1 MKTREKYMIKNAI
14 AYITRKR
21 NRTMIMLIIL
31 TLVLS
36 CLYACLSISK
46 SQKSLEKSLYD
57 NSNSSISITKKDKN
71 GYFKI
76 KDFEKIQNIK
86 GIKEISYH
94 YEGFA
99 NLTNS
104 NVVESQQK
112 VMREDLSDNMK
123 NLVSIDAMTNQ
134 KRNNLFTSNVLSIKK
149 GRNLNL
155 DDMNKILVH
164 EEFAKKNKLK
174 LNDKIGLKFM
184 NMNGNGDNNK
194 ETQYEIVGIFSGK
207 KQEKYTGLSSDFSE
221 NSMFV
226 NYNSAQNSL
235 NLKNQDKIVNKISVY
250 TQNSDSMNN
259 VINQIKNQ
267 TNNLSQYIIEK
278 DDNAFKEAI
287 DSING
292 VKHIIQM
299 MTYSIM
305 IAGLVVLS
313 LILILWLR
321 ERIYEIGILLSIG
334 VSKAKII
341 GQFIM
346 ELVFVSV
353 PAALL
358 SYISGYF
365 IMKQIVSG
373 ITKSEN
379 ASFAKS
385 LLITKLSDKIEVFI
399 KSYGLLL
406 IIIAVSV
413 IIASGIILI
422 KKPKQILSQ
431 IS

>member
-1 MKTREKYMIKNAI
+1 MLKNAI
-14 AYITRKR
+14 FYITRKR
-21 NRTMIMLIIL
+21 NRTLIMLIIL

-46 SQKSLEKSLYD
+46 SQKTLEKSLYET
-57 NSNSSISITKKDKN
+57 SNSSIAITKKEKN

-76 KDFEKIQNIK
+76 NDFEKLNQIK
-86 GIKEISYH
+86 DIKEISYH
-94 YEGFA
+94 YEGLA
-99 NLTNS
+99 TLTNS
-104 NVVESQQK
+104 DVVESEQK
-112 VMREDLSDNMK
+112 VMREDLSPNMK

-134 KRNNLFTSNVLSIKK
+134 KRNQLFTSNVFTIKQGK
-149 GRNLNL
+149 NIDKN
-155 DDMNKILVH
+155 DDNKILVH

-174 LNDKIGLKFM
+174 LHDKIGLKFL
-184 NMNGNGDNNK
+184 NMNGNGDANK
-194 ETQYEIVGIFSGK
+194 ESQYEIVGIFSGK
-207 KQEKYTGLSSDFSE
+207 KQEKYTGFSSDYSE

-235 NLKNQDKIVNKISVY
+235 NIKENDQIANKILLH
-250 TQNSDSMNN
+250 TQNSDSMDNA
-259 VINQIKNQ
+259 INQIKNKIA
-267 TNNLSQYIIEK
+267 NSSKYIIEK
-278 DDNAFKEAI
+278 DDKSFKEAV

-305 IAGLVVLS
+305 VAGLVVLS

-334 VSKAKII
+334 VSKVKII

-346 ELVFVSV
+346 ELIFVSI

-358 SYISGYF
+358 SLISGDF
-365 IMKQIVSG
+365 IIKQIASG

-379 ASFAKS
+379 ASLTGS
-385 LLITKLSDKIEVFI
+385 LFINKLSDKIEVFA

-406 IIIAVSV
+406 IIIVISV
-413 IIASGIILI
+413 IIAAGIIFI

>member
-1 MKTREKYMIKNAI
+1 MLKNAI
-14 AYITRKR
+14 FYITRKR
-21 NRTMIMLIIL
+21 NRTLIMLIIL

-46 SQKSLEKSLYD
+46 SQKTLEKSLYET
-57 NSNSSISITKKDKN
+57 SNSSIAITKKEKN

-76 KDFEKIQNIK
+76 NDFEKLNQIK
-86 GIKEISYH
+86 DIKEISYH
-94 YEGFA
+94 YEGLA
-99 NLTNS
+99 TLTNS
-104 NVVESQQK
+104 DVVESEQK
-112 VMREDLSDNMK
+112 VMREDLSPNMK

-134 KRNNLFTSNVLSIKK
+134 KRNQLFTSNVFTIKQGK
-149 GRNLNL
+149 NL
-155 DDMNKILVH
+155 DKNDDNKILVH

-174 LNDKIGLKFM
+174 LHDKIGLKFL
-184 NMNGNGDNNK
+184 NMNGNGDANK
-194 ETQYEIVGIFSGK
+194 ESQYEIVGIFSGK
-207 KQEKYTGLSSDFSE
+207 KQEKYTGFSSDYSE

-235 NLKNQDKIVNKISVY
+235 NIKSNDQIANKILLH
-250 TQNSDSMNN
+250 TQNSDSMDNA
-259 VINQIKNQ
+259 INQIKNKIA
-267 TNNLSQYIIEK
+267 NSSKYIIEK
-278 DDNAFKEAI
+278 NDNAFKEVI

-305 IAGLVVLS
+305 VAGLVVLS

-334 VSKAKII
+334 VSKLKII

-346 ELVFVSV
+346 ELVFVSI
-353 PAALL
+353 PAAMFSL
-358 SYISGYF
+358 INGDF
-365 IMKQIVSG
+365 IIKQIASG

-379 ASFAKS
+379 ASFSTS
-385 LLITKLSDKIEVFI
+385 LFINKLSDKLEVFA

-406 IIIAVSV
+406 IIIAASV
-413 IIASGIILI
+413 IIAAGIILI

>member
-1 MKTREKYMIKNAI
+1 MLKNAI
-14 AYITRKR
+14 FYITRKR
-21 NRTMIMLIIL
+21 NRTLIMLIIL

-46 SQKSLEKSLYD
+46 SQITLEKSLYET
-57 NSNSSISITKKDKN
+57 SNSSIAITKKEKN

-76 KDFEKIQNIK
+76 NDFEKLNQIK
-86 GIKEISYH
+86 DIKEISYH
-94 YEGFA
+94 YEGLA
-99 NLTNS
+99 TLTNS
-104 NVVESQQK
+104 DVVESEQK
-112 VMREDLSDNMK
+112 VMREDLSPNMK

-134 KRNNLFTSNVLSIKK
+134 KRNQLFTSNVFTIKQGK
-149 GRNLNL
+149 NFDKN
-155 DDMNKILVH
+155 DDNKILVH

-174 LNDKIGLKFM
+174 LHDKIGLKFL
-184 NMNGNGDNNK
+184 NMNGNGDANK
-194 ETQYEIVGIFSGK
+194 ESQYEIVGIFSGK
-207 KQEKYTGLSSDFSE
+207 KQEKYTGFSSDYSE

-235 NLKNQDKIVNKISVY
+235 NIKGNDQIANKILLH
-250 TQNSDSMNN
+250 TQNSASMDK
-259 VINQIKNQ
+259 VLNQIKSKIAN
-267 TNNLSQYIIEK
+267 SSKYIIEK
-278 DDNAFKEAI
+278 NDNAFKEVI

-305 IAGLVVLS
+305 VAGLIVLS

-334 VSKAKII
+334 VSKLKII

-346 ELVFVSV
+346 ELIFVSI

-358 SYISGYF
+358 SLISGDF
-365 IMKQIVSG
+365 IIKQIASG

-379 ASFAKS
+379 ASLAGS
-385 LLITKLSDKIEVFI
+385 LFINKLSDKLEVFA

-413 IIASGIILI
+413 IIAAGIILI

>member
-1 MKTREKYMIKNAI
+1 MLKNAI
-14 AYITRKR
+14 FYITRKR
-21 NRTMIMLIIL
+21 NRTLIMLIIL

-46 SQKSLEKSLYD
+46 SQKTLEKSLYET
-57 NSNSSISITKKDKN
+57 SNSSIAITKKEKN

-76 KDFEKIQNIK
+76 NDFEKLNQIK
-86 GIKEISYH
+86 DIKEISYH
-94 YEGFA
+94 YEGLA
-99 NLTNS
+99 TLTNS
-104 NVVESQQK
+104 DVVESEQK
-112 VMREDLSDNMK
+112 VMREDLSPNMK

-134 KRNNLFTSNVLSIKK
+134 KRNQLFTSNVFTIKQGK
-149 GRNLNL
+149 NL
-155 DDMNKILVH
+155 DKNDDNKILVH

-174 LNDKIGLKFM
+174 LHDKIGLKFL
-184 NMNGNGDNNK
+184 NMNGNGDANK
-194 ETQYEIVGIFSGK
+194 ESQYEIVGIFSGK
-207 KQEKYTGLSSDFSE
+207 KQEKYTGFSSDYSE

-235 NLKNQDKIVNKISVY
+235 NIKENDQIANKILLH
-250 TQNSDSMNN
+250 TQNSDSMDNA
-259 VINQIKNQ
+259 INQIKNKIA
-267 TNNLSQYIIEK
+267 NSSKYIIEK
-278 DDNAFKEAI
+278 NDNAFKEVI

-305 IAGLVVLS
+305 VAGLVVLS

-334 VSKAKII
+334 VSKVKII

-346 ELVFVSV
+346 ELIFVSI

-358 SYISGYF
+358 SLISGDF
-365 IMKQIVSG
+365 IIKQIASG

-379 ASFAKS
+379 ASLTGS
-385 LLITKLSDKIEVFI
+385 LFINKLSDKIEVFA

-406 IIIAVSV
+406 IIIVISV
-413 IIASGIILI
+413 IIAAGIILI

>member
-1 MKTREKYMIKNAI
+1 MIKNAI
-14 AYITRKR
+14 FYITRKR
-21 NRTMIMLIIL
+21 NRSLIILIIL
-31 TLVLS
+31 TIVLS
-36 CLYACLSISK
+36 CLYACLSITK
-46 SQKSLEKSLYD
+46 SQKTLEKSLYET
-57 NSNSSISITKKDKN
+57 SNSSISITKKDNN
-71 GYFKI
+71 GYFDIKEFYKLKQI
-76 KDFEKIQNIK
+76 KD
-86 GIKEISYH
+86 IKEVSYH
-94 YEGFA
+94 YEGLA
-99 NLTNS
+99 NVTNT
-104 NVVESQQK
+104 NVVESDQK
-112 VMREDLSDNMK
+112 VMREDLSPNMK
-123 NLVSIDAMTNQ
+123 NLVSIDATTDQ
-134 KRNNLFTSNVLSIKK
+134 KRNTLFTSNVFTIKQGK
-149 GRNLNL
+149 NLAKN
-155 DDMNKILVH
+155 DDNKILVH

-174 LNDKIGLKFM
+174 LHDKIGLKFM
-184 NMNGNGDNNK
+184 NMNGNGDTNK
-194 ETQYEIVGIFSGK
+194 ESQYEIVGIFSGK

-226 NYNSAQNSL
+226 NYNSAQTSL
-235 NLKNQDKIVNKISVY
+235 NIKYNDKIANKIFVY
-250 TQNSDSMNN
+250 TQNSDSMDN

-267 TNNLSQYIIEK
+267 TANSSKYIIEK

-292 VKHIIQM
+292 VNHIIQM

-334 VSKAKII
+334 VSKAKIM

-346 ELVFVSV
+346 DLVFVSI
-353 PAALL
+353 PAAL
-358 SYISGYF
+358 ISFICGDF

-385 LLITKLSDKIEVFI
+385 LLITKLSDKLEVFI

-406 IIIAVSV
+406 LIIAVSV

>member
-1 MKTREKYMIKNAI
+1 MIKNAI

-358 SYISGYF
+358 SFISGYF

>member
-1 MKTREKYMIKNAI
+1 MIKNAI

-21 NRTMIMLIIL
+21 NRTLIILIIL

-36 CLYACLSISK
+36 CLYACLSITK
-46 SQKSLEKSLYD
+46 SQKTLEKSLYET
-57 NSNSSISITKKDKN
+57 SNSSISITKKDNN
-71 GYFKI
+71 GYFDIKEFDKLKQI
-76 KDFEKIQNIK
+76 KD
-86 GIKEISYH
+86 IKEVSYH
-94 YEGFA
+94 YEGLA
-99 NLTNS
+99 NVTNT
-104 NVVESQQK
+104 NVVESDQK
-112 VMREDLSDNMK
+112 VMREDLSTNMK
-123 NLVSIDAMTNQ
+123 NLVSIDAMTDQ
-134 KRNNLFTSNVLSIKK
+134 KRNTLFTSNVFTIKQGK
-149 GRNLNL
+149 NL
-155 DDMNKILVH
+155 DKNDDNKILVH
-164 EEFAKKNKLK
+164 EQFAKKNKVK
-174 LNDKIGLKFM
+174 LHDKIGLKFM
-184 NMNGNGDNNK
+184 NMNGNGDTNK

-226 NYNSAQNSL
+226 NYNSAQKSL
-235 NLKNQDKIVNKISVY
+235 NIKDGNKIANKISVY
-250 TQNSDSMNN
+250 TQNSDLMDNA
-259 VINQIKNQ
+259 INQLKNQ
-267 TNNLSQYIIEK
+267 TGNSSKYIIEK

-287 DSING
+287 DSINS

-334 VSKAKII
+334 FNKSKII

-353 PAALL
+353 PAAVL
-358 SYISGYF
+358 SFISGDF
-365 IMKQIVSG
+365 IIKLIASG
-373 ITKSEN
+373 ITESEN
-379 ASFAKS
+379 ASFKGS
-385 LLITKLSDKIEVFI
+385 LLITKISDKLEVFI

-406 IIIAVSV
+406 LIITVSV
-413 IIASGIILI
+413 IIASTMILI

>member
-1 MKTREKYMIKNAI
+1 MLKNAI
-14 AYITRKR
+14 FYITRKR
-21 NRTMIMLIIL
+21 NRTLIMLIIL

-46 SQKSLEKSLYD
+46 SQKTLEKSLYET
-57 NSNSSISITKKDKN
+57 SNSSIAITKKEKN

-76 KDFEKIQNIK
+76 NDFEKLNQIK
-86 GIKEISYH
+86 DIKEISYQ
-94 YEGFA
+94 YEGLA
-99 NLTNS
+99 TLTNS
-104 NVVESQQK
+104 DVVESEQK
-112 VMREDLSDNMK
+112 IMREDLSPNMK

-134 KRNNLFTSNVLSIKK
+134 KRNQLFTSNVFTIKQGK
-149 GRNLNL
+149 NL
-155 DDMNKILVH
+155 DKKDDNKILVH

-174 LNDKIGLKFM
+174 LHDKIGLKFL
-184 NMNGNGDNNK
+184 NMNGNANANK
-194 ETQYEIVGIFSGK
+194 ETQYEIIGIFSGK
-207 KQEKYTGLSSDFSE
+207 KQEKYTGFSSDYSE
-221 NSMFV
+221 NSMFI

-235 NLKNQDKIVNKISVY
+235 NIKENDQIANKILLH
-250 TQNSDSMNN
+250 TQNSDSMDNA
-259 VINQIKNQ
+259 INQIKSKIAN
-267 TNNLSQYIIEK
+267 SSKYIIEK
-278 DDNAFKEAI
+278 NDNAFKEVI

-305 IAGLVVLS
+305 VAGLVVLS

-334 VSKAKII
+334 VSKLKII

-346 ELVFVSV
+346 ELIFVSI

-358 SYISGYF
+358 SLISGDF
-365 IMKQIVSG
+365 IIKQIASG

-379 ASFAKS
+379 ASLTGS
-385 LLITKLSDKIEVFI
+385 LFINKLSDKLEVFA
-399 KSYGLLL
+399 KSYVLLL

>member
-1 MKTREKYMIKNAI
+1 MIKNAI

-21 NRTMIMLIIL
+21 NRSLIILIIL

-36 CLYACLSISK
+36 CLYACLSITK
-46 SQKSLEKSLYD
+46 SQKTLEKSLYET
-57 NSNSSISITKKDKN
+57 SNSSISITKKDN
-71 GYFKI
+71 NEYFDIKEFDKLKQI
-76 KDFEKIQNIK
+76 KD
-86 GIKEISYH
+86 IKEVSYH
-94 YEGFA
+94 YEGLA
-99 NLTNS
+99 NVTNT
-104 NVVESQQK
+104 NVVESDQK
-112 VMREDLSDNMK
+112 VMREDLSPNMK
-123 NLVSIDAMTNQ
+123 NLVSINAMTDQ
-134 KRNNLFTSNVLSIKK
+134 KRNTLFTSNVFTIKQGK
-149 GRNLNL
+149 NLAKN
-155 DDMNKILVH
+155 DDGKILVH

-184 NMNGNGDNNK
+184 NMNGNGDTNK
-194 ETQYEIVGIFSGK
+194 EKQYEIVGIFSGK

-235 NLKNQDKIVNKISVY
+235 EIKDNDKIANKISVY
-250 TQNSDSMNN
+250 TQNSDSMDN

-267 TNNLSQYIIEK
+267 TGNSSKYIVEK

-287 DSING
+287 DSINS

-334 VSKAKII
+334 VSKAKIM

-358 SYISGYF
+358 SYICGDF

-385 LLITKLSDKIEVFI
+385 LLITKLSYKIEVFI
-399 KSYGLLL
+399 KSYGLILL
-406 IIIAVSV
+406 IIAVSV

>member
-1 MKTREKYMIKNAI
+1 MLKNAI
-14 AYITRKR
+14 FYITRKR
-21 NRTMIMLIIL
+21 NRTLIMLIIL

-46 SQKSLEKSLYD
+46 SQKTLEKSLYET
-57 NSNSSISITKKDKN
+57 SNSSIAITKKEKN

-76 KDFEKIQNIK
+76 NDFEKLNQIK
-86 GIKEISYH
+86 DIKEISYH
-94 YEGFA
+94 YEGLA
-99 NLTNS
+99 TLTNS
-104 NVVESQQK
+104 DVVESEQK
-112 VMREDLSDNMK
+112 VMREDLSPNMK

-134 KRNNLFTSNVLSIKK
+134 KRNQLFTSNVFTIKQGK
-149 GRNLNL
+149 IL
-155 DDMNKILVH
+155 DKNDDNKILVH

-174 LNDKIGLKFM
+174 LHDKIGLKFL
-184 NMNGNGDNNK
+184 NMNGNANANK
-194 ETQYEIVGIFSGK
+194 ETQYEIIGIFSGK
-207 KQEKYTGLSSDFSE
+207 KQEKYTGFSSDYSE

-235 NLKNQDKIVNKISVY
+235 NIKSNDQIANKILLH
-250 TQNSDSMNN
+250 TQNSDSMDK
-259 VINQIKNQ
+259 VINQIKNKIA
-267 TNNLSQYIIEK
+267 NSSKYIIEK
-278 DDNAFKEAI
+278 NDNAFKEVI

-305 IAGLVVLS
+305 VAGLVVLS

-334 VSKAKII
+334 VSKIKII

-346 ELVFVSV
+346 ELVFVSI

-358 SYISGYF
+358 SLISGDF
-365 IMKQIVSG
+365 IIKQIASG

-379 ASFAKS
+379 ASITGS
-385 LLITKLSDKIEVFI
+385 LFINKLSDKIEVFA

-406 IIIAVSV
+406 IIIVISV
-413 IIASGIILI
+413 IIAAGIILI

>member
-1 MKTREKYMIKNAI
+1 MYVKKCDF
-14 AYITRKR
+14 YITRKR
-21 NRTMIMLIIL
+21 NRTLIMLIIL

-46 SQKSLEKSLYD
+46 SQKTLEKSLYET
-57 NSNSSISITKKDKN
+57 SNSSIAITKKEKN

-76 KDFEKIQNIK
+76 NDFEKLNQIK
-86 GIKEISYH
+86 DIKEISYH
-94 YEGFA
+94 YEGIA
-99 NLTNS
+99 TLTNS
-104 NVVESQQK
+104 DVVESEQK
-112 VMREDLSDNMK
+112 VMREDLSPNMK

-134 KRNNLFTSNVLSIKK
+134 KRNQLFTSNVFTIKQGK
-149 GRNLNL
+149 NL
-155 DDMNKILVH
+155 DKNDDNKILVH

-174 LNDKIGLKFM
+174 LHDKIGLKFL
-184 NMNGNGDNNK
+184 NMNGNGDANK

-207 KQEKYTGLSSDFSE
+207 KQEKYTGFSSDYSE

-235 NLKNQDKIVNKISVY
+235 NIKENDQIANKILLH
-250 TQNSDSMNN
+250 TQNSDSMDNA
-259 VINQIKNQ
+259 INQIKNKIA
-267 TNNLSQYIIEK
+267 NSSKYIIEK
-278 DDNAFKEAI
+278 NDNAFKEVI

-305 IAGLVVLS
+305 VAGLVVLS

-334 VSKAKII
+334 VSKVKII

-346 ELVFVSV
+346 ELIFVSI

-358 SYISGYF
+358 SLISGDF
-365 IMKQIVSG
+365 IIKQIASG

-379 ASFAKS
+379 ASLTGS
-385 LLITKLSDKIEVFI
+385 LFINKLSDKIEVFA

-406 IIIAVSV
+406 IIIVISV
-413 IIASGIILI
+413 IIAAGIILI

>member
-1 MKTREKYMIKNAI
+1 MLKNAI
-14 AYITRKR
+14 FYITRKR
-21 NRTMIMLIIL
+21 NRTLIMLIIL

-46 SQKSLEKSLYD
+46 SQKTLEKSLYET
-57 NSNSSISITKKDKN
+57 SNSSIAITKKEKN

-76 KDFEKIQNIK
+76 NDFEKLNQIK
-86 GIKEISYH
+86 DIKEISYH
-94 YEGFA
+94 YEGLA
-99 NLTNS
+99 TLTNS
-104 NVVESQQK
+104 DVVESEQK
-112 VMREDLSDNMK
+112 VMREDLSPNMK

-134 KRNNLFTSNVLSIKK
+134 KRNQLFTSNVFTIKQGK
-149 GRNLNL
+149 NL
-155 DDMNKILVH
+155 DKNDDNKILVH

-174 LNDKIGLKFM
+174 LHDKIGLKFL
-184 NMNGNGDNNK
+184 NMNGNGDANK
-194 ETQYEIVGIFSGK
+194 ESQYEIVGIFSGK
-207 KQEKYTGLSSDFSE
+207 KQEKYTGFSSDYSE

-235 NLKNQDKIVNKISVY
+235 NIKGNDQIANKILLH
-250 TQNSDSMNN
+250 TQNSESMDNA
-259 VINQIKNQ
+259 INQIKSKIAN
-267 TNNLSQYIIEK
+267 SSKYIIEK
-278 DDNAFKEAI
+278 NDNAFKEVI

-305 IAGLVVLS
+305 VAGLVVLS

-334 VSKAKII
+334 VSKLKII

-346 ELVFVSV
+346 ELVFVSI
-353 PAALL
+353 PAAMFSL
-358 SYISGYF
+358 INGDF
-365 IMKQIVSG
+365 IIKQIASG

-379 ASFAKS
+379 ASFSTS
-385 LLITKLSDKIEVFI
+385 LFINKLSDKLEVFA

-406 IIIAVSV
+406 IIIAASV
-413 IIASGIILI
+413 IIAAGIILI

>member
-1 MKTREKYMIKNAI
+1 MIKNAI

-406 IIIAVSV
+406 IIIAISV

>member
-1 MKTREKYMIKNAI
+1 MLKNAI
-14 AYITRKR
+14 FYITRKR
-21 NRTMIMLIIL
+21 NRTLIMLIIL

-46 SQKSLEKSLYD
+46 SQKTLEKSLYET
-57 NSNSSISITKKDKN
+57 SNSSIAITKKEKN

-76 KDFEKIQNIK
+76 NDFEKLNQIK
-86 GIKEISYH
+86 DIKEISYH
-94 YEGFA
+94 YEGLA
-99 NLTNS
+99 TLTNS
-104 NVVESQQK
+104 DVVESEQK
-112 VMREDLSDNMK
+112 VMREDLSPNMK

-134 KRNNLFTSNVLSIKK
+134 KRNQLFTSNVFTIKQGK
-149 GRNLNL
+149 NL
-155 DDMNKILVH
+155 DKNDDNKILVH

-174 LNDKIGLKFM
+174 LHDKIGLKFL
-184 NMNGNGDNNK
+184 NMNGNGDANK
-194 ETQYEIVGIFSGK
+194 ESQYEIVGIFSGK
-207 KQEKYTGLSSDFSE
+207 KQEKYTGFSSDYSE

-235 NLKNQDKIVNKISVY
+235 NIKENDQIANKILLH
-250 TQNSDSMNN
+250 TQNSDSMDNA
-259 VINQIKNQ
+259 INQIKNKIA
-267 TNNLSQYIIEK
+267 NSSKYIIEK
-278 DDNAFKEAI
+278 NDNAFKEVI

-305 IAGLVVLS
+305 VAGLVVLS

-334 VSKAKII
+334 VSKLKII

-346 ELVFVSV
+346 ELVFVSI
-353 PAALL
+353 PAAMFSL
-358 SYISGYF
+358 INGDF
-365 IMKQIVSG
+365 IIKQIASG

-379 ASFAKS
+379 ASFTTS
-385 LLITKLSDKIEVFI
+385 LFINKLSDKLEVFA

-413 IIASGIILI
+413 IIAAGIILI

>member
-1 MKTREKYMIKNAI
+1 MIKNAI

-21 NRTMIMLIIL
+21 NRTLIILIIL

-36 CLYACLSISK
+36 CLYACLSITK
-46 SQKSLEKSLYD
+46 SQKTLEKSLYET
-57 NSNSSISITKKDKN
+57 SNSSISITKKDNN
-71 GYFKI
+71 GYFDIKEFDKLKQI
-76 KDFEKIQNIK
+76 KD
-86 GIKEISYH
+86 IKEVSYH
-94 YEGFA
+94 YEGLA
-99 NLTNS
+99 NVTNT
-104 NVVESQQK
+104 NVVESDQK
-112 VMREDLSDNMK
+112 VMREDLSTNMK
-123 NLVSIDAMTNQ
+123 NLVSIDAMTDQ
-134 KRNNLFTSNVLSIKK
+134 KRNTLFTSNVFTIKQGK
-149 GRNLNL
+149 NL
-155 DDMNKILVH
+155 DKNDDNKILVH

-174 LNDKIGLKFM
+174 LHDKIGLKFM
-184 NMNGNGDNNK
+184 NMNGNGDTNK
-194 ETQYEIVGIFSGK
+194 ETKHEIVGIFSGK
-207 KQEKYTGLSSDFSE
+207 KQGLSSDFSE

-235 NLKNQDKIVNKISVY
+235 NIKDGNKIANKISVY
-250 TQNSDSMNN
+250 TQNSDSMDNI
-259 VINQIKNQ
+259 VTKIKNQ
-267 TNNLSQYIIEK
+267 TGNSSKYIIEK

-287 DSING
+287 DSINS

-305 IAGLVVLS
+305 VAGLVVLS

-334 VSKAKII
+334 FSKSKII

-353 PAALL
+353 PAAVL
-358 SYISGYF
+358 SFISGDF
-365 IMKQIVSG
+365 IIKLIASG
-373 ITKSEN
+373 ITESEN
-379 ASFAKS
+379 ASFTGS
-385 LLITKLSDKIEVFI
+385 LLITKISDKLEVFI

-406 IIIAVSV
+406 LIIAVSV
-413 IIASGIILI
+413 IIASIMILI

>member
-1 MKTREKYMIKNAI
+1 MIKNAI

-21 NRTMIMLIIL
+21 NRTLIILIIL

-36 CLYACLSISK
+36 CLYACLSITK
-46 SQKSLEKSLYD
+46 SQKTLEKSLYET
-57 NSNSSISITKKDKN
+57 SNSSISITKKDNN
-71 GYFKI
+71 GYFDIKEFDKLKQI
-76 KDFEKIQNIK
+76 KD
-86 GIKEISYH
+86 IKEVSYH
-94 YEGFA
+94 YEGLA
-99 NLTNS
+99 NVTNT
-104 NVVESQQK
+104 NVVESDQK
-112 VMREDLSDNMK
+112 VMREDLSTNMK
-123 NLVSIDAMTNQ
+123 NLVSIDAMTDQ
-134 KRNNLFTSNVLSIKK
+134 KRNTLFTSNVFTIKQGK
-149 GRNLNL
+149 NL
-155 DDMNKILVH
+155 DKNDDNKILVH

-174 LNDKIGLKFM
+174 LHDKIGLKFM
-184 NMNGNGDNNK
+184 NMNGNGDTNK
-194 ETQYEIVGIFSGK
+194 ETKYEIVGIFGIFSGK

-235 NLKNQDKIVNKISVY
+235 NITDGNKIANKISVY
-250 TQNSDSMNN
+250 TQNSALMDN
-259 VINQIKNQ
+259 VINQLKNQ
-267 TNNLSQYIIEK
+267 IANSSQYIIEK

-305 IAGLVVLS
+305 VAGLVVLS

-353 PAALL
+353 PAAVL
-358 SYISGYF
+358 SFISGDF
-365 IMKQIVSG
+365 IIKLIASG
-373 ITKSEN
+373 ITESEN
-379 ASFAKS
+379 TSFTGS
-385 LLITKLSDKIEVFI
+385 LLITKISDKLEVFI

-406 IIIAVSV
+406 LIITVSV
-413 IIASGIILI
+413 IIASTMILI

>member
-1 MKTREKYMIKNAI
+1 MIKNAI

-413 IIASGIILI
+413 IISSGIILI

>member
-1 MKTREKYMIKNAI
+1 MLKNAI
-14 AYITRKR
+14 FYITRKR
-21 NRTMIMLIIL
+21 NRTLIMLIIL

-46 SQKSLEKSLYD
+46 SQKTLEKSLYET
-57 NSNSSISITKKDKN
+57 SNSSIAITKKEKN

-76 KDFEKIQNIK
+76 NDFEKLNQIK
-86 GIKEISYH
+86 DIKEISYH
-94 YEGFA
+94 YEGLA
-99 NLTNS
+99 TLTNS
-104 NVVESQQK
+104 DVVESEQK
-112 VMREDLSDNMK
+112 VMREDLSPNMK

-134 KRNNLFTSNVLSIKK
+134 KRNQLFTSNVFTIKQGK
-149 GRNLNL
+149 NL
-155 DDMNKILVH
+155 DKNDDNKILVH

-174 LNDKIGLKFM
+174 LHDKIGLKFL
-184 NMNGNGDNNK
+184 NMNGNGDANK
-194 ETQYEIVGIFSGK
+194 ESQYEIVGIFSGK
-207 KQEKYTGLSSDFSE
+207 KQEKYTGFSSDYSE
-221 NSMFV
+221 NSMFI

-235 NLKNQDKIVNKISVY
+235 NIKGNDQIANKILLH
-250 TQNSDSMNN
+250 TQNSESMDNA
-259 VINQIKNQ
+259 INQIKSKIAN
-267 TNNLSQYIIEK
+267 SSKYIIEK
-278 DDNAFKEAI
+278 NDNAFKEVI

-305 IAGLVVLS
+305 VAGLVVLS

-334 VSKAKII
+334 VSKLKII

-346 ELVFVSV
+346 ELVFVSI
-353 PAALL
+353 PAAVFSL
-358 SYISGYF
+358 ISGDF
-365 IMKQIVSG
+365 IIKQIASG

-379 ASFAKS
+379 ASLAVS
-385 LLITKLSDKIEVFI
+385 LFINKLSDKLEVFA
-399 KSYGLLL
+399 KSYVLLL

-413 IIASGIILI
+413 IIAAGIILI

>member
-1 MKTREKYMIKNAI
+1 MLKNAI
-14 AYITRKR
+14 FYITRKR
-21 NRTMIMLIIL
+21 NRTLIMLIIL

-46 SQKSLEKSLYD
+46 SQKTLEKSLYET
-57 NSNSSISITKKDKN
+57 SNSSIAITKKEKN

-76 KDFEKIQNIK
+76 NDFEKLNQIK
-86 GIKEISYH
+86 DIKEISYH
-94 YEGFA
+94 YEGLA
-99 NLTNS
+99 TLTNS
-104 NVVESQQK
+104 DVVESEQK
-112 VMREDLSDNMK
+112 VMREDLSPNMK

-134 KRNNLFTSNVLSIKK
+134 KRNQLFTSNVFTIKQGK
-149 GRNLNL
+149 NL
-155 DDMNKILVH
+155 DKNDDNKILVH

-174 LNDKIGLKFM
+174 LHDKIGLKFL
-184 NMNGNGDNNK
+184 NMNGNGDANK
-194 ETQYEIVGIFSGK
+194 ETQYEIIGIFLGK
-207 KQEKYTGLSSDFSE
+207 KQEKYTGFSSDYSE
-221 NSMFV
+221 NSMFI

-235 NLKNQDKIVNKISVY
+235 NIKGNDQIANKILLH
-250 TQNSDSMNN
+250 TQNSESMDNA
-259 VINQIKNQ
+259 INQIKSKIAN
-267 TNNLSQYIIEK
+267 SSKYIIEK
-278 DDNAFKEAI
+278 NDNAFKEVI

-305 IAGLVVLS
+305 VAGLVVLS

-334 VSKAKII
+334 VSKIKII

-346 ELVFVSV
+346 ELIFVSI
-353 PAALL
+353 PAAIL
-358 SYISGYF
+358 SLISGDF
-365 IMKQIVSG
+365 IIKQIASG

-379 ASFAKS
+379 ASLAGS
-385 LLITKLSDKIEVFI
+385 LFINKLSDKLEVFA
-399 KSYGLLL
+399 KSYVLLL

-413 IIASGIILI
+413 IIAAGIILI

>member
-1 MKTREKYMIKNAI
+1 MLKNAI
-14 AYITRKR
+14 FYITRKR
-21 NRTMIMLIIL
+21 NRTLIMLIIL

-46 SQKSLEKSLYD
+46 SQITLEKSLYET
-57 NSNSSISITKKDKN
+57 SNSSIAITKKEKN

-76 KDFEKIQNIK
+76 NDFEKLNQIK
-86 GIKEISYH
+86 DIKEISYH
-94 YEGFA
+94 YEGLA
-99 NLTNS
+99 TLTNS
-104 NVVESQQK
+104 DVVESEQK
-112 VMREDLSDNMK
+112 VMREDLSPNMK

-134 KRNNLFTSNVLSIKK
+134 KRNQLFTSNVFTIKQGK
-149 GRNLNL
+149 NFDKN
-155 DDMNKILVH
+155 DDNKILVH

-174 LNDKIGLKFM
+174 LHDKIGLKFL
-184 NMNGNGDNNK
+184 NMNGNGDANK
-194 ETQYEIVGIFSGK
+194 ESQYEIVGIFSGK
-207 KQEKYTGLSSDFSE
+207 KQEKYTGFSSDYSE

-235 NLKNQDKIVNKISVY
+235 NIKGNDQIANKILLH
-250 TQNSDSMNN
+250 TQNSASMDK
-259 VINQIKNQ
+259 VINQIKSKIAN
-267 TNNLSQYIIEK
+267 SSKYIIEK
-278 DDNAFKEAI
+278 NDNAFKEVI

-299 MTYSIM
+299 MIYSIM
-305 IAGLVVLS
+305 VAGLIVLS

-334 VSKAKII
+334 VSKLKII

-346 ELVFVSV
+346 ELIFVSI

-358 SYISGYF
+358 SLISGDF
-365 IMKQIVSG
+365 IIKQIASG

-379 ASFAKS
+379 ASLAGS
-385 LLITKLSDKIEVFI
+385 LFINKLSDKLEVFA

-413 IIASGIILI
+413 IIAAGIILI

>member
-1 MKTREKYMIKNAI
+1 MLKNAI
-14 AYITRKR
+14 FYITRKR
-21 NRTMIMLIIL
+21 NRTLIMLIIL

-46 SQKSLEKSLYD
+46 SQITLEKSLYET
-57 NSNSSISITKKDKN
+57 SNSSIAITKKEKN

-76 KDFEKIQNIK
+76 NDFEKLNQIK
-86 GIKEISYH
+86 DIKEISYH
-94 YEGFA
+94 YEGLA
-99 NLTNS
+99 TLTNS
-104 NVVESQQK
+104 DVVESEQK
-112 VMREDLSDNMK
+112 VMREDLSPNMK

-134 KRNNLFTSNVLSIKK
+134 KRNQLFTSNVFTIKQGK
-149 GRNLNL
+149 NFDKN
-155 DDMNKILVH
+155 DDNKILVH

-174 LNDKIGLKFM
+174 LHDKIGLKFL
-184 NMNGNGDNNK
+184 NMNGNGDANK
-194 ETQYEIVGIFSGK
+194 ESQYEIVGIFSGK
-207 KQEKYTGLSSDFSE
+207 KQEKYTGFSSDYSE

-235 NLKNQDKIVNKISVY
+235 NIKGNDQIANKILLH
-250 TQNSDSMNN
+250 TQNSASMDK
-259 VINQIKNQ
+259 VINQIKSKIAN
-267 TNNLSQYIIEK
+267 SSKYIIEK
-278 DDNAFKEAI
+278 NDNAFKEVI

-305 IAGLVVLS
+305 VAGLIVLS

-334 VSKAKII
+334 VSKLKII

-346 ELVFVSV
+346 ELIFVSI

-358 SYISGYF
+358 SLISGDF
-365 IMKQIVSG
+365 IIKQIASG

-379 ASFAKS
+379 ASLAGS
-385 LLITKLSDKIEVFI
+385 LFINKLSDKLEVFA

-413 IIASGIILI
+413 IIAAGIILI